1 MDGNPKVIVAGF
13 FNTHGLVMFD
23 KESAAVTNVLKFNA
37 TGQVSTNKYAS
48 LYFRIISYPN
58 FFVSAHE
65 DKMIRVFDNNRMTHN
80 FTAHDDSVMGLAMLS
95 NRNEFFSCSH
105 DATVKLWD
113 IRKFEALQT
122 FKVHSKKY
130 DEAVHCVVN
139 HPQLS
144 IAASGGADATIKL
157 YAPQ

>member
-1 MDGNPKVIVAGF
+1 M
-13 FNTHGLVMFD
+13 LQ
-23 KESAAVTNVLKFNA
+23 L
-37 TGQVSTNKYAS
+37 
-48 LYFRIISYPN
+48 RIISYPN

-65 DKMIRVFDNNRMTHN
+65 DKMIRVFDNNRMTHS
-80 FTAHDDSVMGLAMLS
+80 FIAHDDSVMGLAMLS

-122 FKVHSKKY
+122 LRVHSKKY
-130 DEAVHCVVN
+130 DEAIHCIVS
-139 HPQLS
+139 HPQMS

-157 YAPQ
+157 FVPQ